1 MPFSEAHMF
10 YWVLL
15 GIFTFISIILACYSL
30 VNVVR
35 LRNVRMSWKAGSMKG
50 YPLFSSIFL
59 GFTIIGLSVGIYNQS
74 VSELIISSLY
84 FVLAGGWF
92 VTSYFTSK
100 RYVTDHGIVKNVND
114 PSQTVA
120 WYQVRDF
127 VEREKGNSLEFTFI
141 YSLDDQATPENVIRL
156 ELVVPVAQKE
166 SFKNLISHKLGRR
179 ISCYTGEDIKLEQFD

>member
-1 MPFSEAHMF
+1 MFFTEAHTF

-15 GIFTFISIILACYSL
+15 GIFTFISLALACYSL

-35 LRNVRMSWKAGSMKG
+35 LRNVRMSWKAGNMKG

-59 GFTIIGLSVGIYNQS
+59 GFTIVGLSVGIYNES
-74 VSELIISSLY
+74 FSELIISALY
-84 FVLAGGWF
+84 FLMAGGWF
-92 VTSYFTSK
+92 VASFFASK

-114 PSQTVA
+114 PSQTIA

-127 VEREKGNSLEFTFI
+127 VERENSGDLEFTFI
-141 YSLDDQATPENVIRL
+141 YSTEPKKDQKNVIRL
-156 ELVVPVAQKE
+156 ELIVPESRIE

-179 ISCYTGEDIKLEQFD
+179 ISCYKGKDIRLEQFD